1 MKAIVAILFLTIS
14 TVSYAQVPDSPG
26 AVNKVVNRDV
36 RPMTLQE
43 VEAAALA
50 GNLDFRASASR
61 VRVAETR
68 ISGAGALDDPRFMYR
83 GWGIPF
89 RQPWNYN
96 QAENMFMLSQSF
108 AGAGK
113 RGLRSSIAGQ
123 EVEIAK
129 ALLEVNKREV
139 QLQARAA
146 FYQLLRTYDELRL
159 YEQEAAL
166 ARQAID
172 SARIKYTV
180 GRVPQQDVLKAQT
193 ALTKLVARQIEFE
206 MAAELA
212 RAQLNAL
219 LGRDADKPL
228 EVQGTYVPPTKL
240 PTLSE
245 LKRTAVENRPELAA
259 LRSSIQQRE
268 FQSRLAGKA
277 YTPDLTVSAGYMLM
291 PAGSPFRN
299 NYMAE
304 LTVDLP
310 WLNRRKH
317 DSAIASAKAETSL
330 QRAELERAQVTVFLE
345 VQMALIKAR
354 AASRAVE
361 LYRDTLRPQAQATFK
376 SALAAYETDRADFL
390 NLLDSQSTAL
400 EVEYSY
406 FRSLTEFEMRVAEL
420 ERAVGAPIE
429 RPAPGAGV
437 QQ

>member
-1 MKAIVAILFLTIS
+1 MKAILAIVFLTIS
-14 TVSYAQVPDSPG
+14 TVSFAQSPDRSG
-26 AVNKVVNRDV
+26 VANKDV

-43 VEAAALA
+43 VEAAALT
-50 GNLDFRASASR
+50 GNLEVRAAASR
-61 VRVAETR
+61 VQAAEAR
-68 ISGAGALDDPRFMYR
+68 IKGAGSLDDPQFMYR
-83 GWGIPF
+83 GWGVPF

-96 QAENMFMLSQSF
+96 QGENMFMLNQTF

-129 ALLEVNKREV
+129 ALLEVNKLEV

-159 YEQEAAL
+159 YEQETAL
-166 ARQAID
+166 ARQAIN

-206 MAAELA
+206 MTAELA

-219 LGRDADKPL
+219 LGRDADQPL
-228 EVQGTYVPPTKL
+228 EVEGTYVPPTKL
-240 PTLSE
+240 PALAE

-259 LRSSIQQRE
+259 LRSTIQQRE
-268 FQSRLAGKA
+268 IQSRLAGKA

-304 LTVDLP
+304 LTVELP

-317 DSAIASAKAETSL
+317 ESAIAAANAETSQ
-330 QRAELERAQVTVFLE
+330 QRAELERAQVSVYLE

-354 AASRAVE
+354 AAHRAVE

-376 SALAAYETDRADFL
+376 STLVAYETDRADFL

-429 RPAPGAGV
+429 RAAPGAEV
-437 QQ
+437 RQ